1 MGLPRHQAEN
11 EKIDMSKPV
20 KRIAFINRKGGVG
33 KTNSAITASYDLTR
47 LGKVLLIDN
56 DPQGNSSL
64 ILSSPDIQEQNTT
77 ATLYKRSPFITA
89 YPATERS
96 SLDNEDREIVENLFI
111 STASDELEDIQANLP
126 ATAISYLSMATEKAG
141 DEYDFIVIDCPPSAG
156 TEQSMVLAWADYIV
170 VPMLSDTFSIKAV
183 DQLFQNLNEIMRF
196 RDSVPK
202 IGIFQN
208 MVTYAKRGKVA
219 GAKKT
224 MVAKYPDYF
233 LEHEVRLQDA
243 HEYDFARGMFTPQNF
258 GKLRGVELNCVID
271 IQNIVESFIL
281 GGE

>member
-1 MGLPRHQAEN
+1 MA
-11 EKIDMSKPV
+11 KAA

-33 KTNSAITASYDLTR
+33 KTNSAITGSCELSKV
-47 LGKVLLIDN
+47 GKVLLIDN
-56 DPQGNSSL
+56 DPQGNTSL
-64 ILSSPDIQEQNTT
+64 ILSSPEIQAQNTT
-77 ATLYKRSPFITA
+77 ASLYKRNPFITA
-89 YPATERS
+89 YPATARS
-96 SLDNEDREIVENLFI
+96 SLVDEERAIVENLFI

-126 ATAISYLSMATEKAG
+126 ATAISYLTIASEKAG

-156 TEQSMVLAWADYIV
+156 TEQSMVLAWADYII

-208 MVTYAKRGKVA
+208 MVTYARRGKVDSA
-219 GAKKT
+219 RKT
-224 MVAKYPDYF
+224 MSTKYPDYF

-243 HEYDFARGMFTPQNF
+243 REFDFSRGMFTPHHF
-258 GKLRGVELNCVID
+258 EKLKGVELHCVAD
-271 IQNIVESFIL
+271 MRNIVNSFIL